1 MSTSLQ
7 ISGEVSRIIPAG
19 IFDFSMQDDFRRI
32 IDETIS
38 NKKIK
43 HIIVDMTE
51 VTFIDSSAIR
61 LLLFLNKKAA
71 AGGKSLT
78 VTNCRSGIR
87 EIFSIG
93 GFDTIL
99 TIR

>member
-1 MSTSLQ
+1 MPTSLK
-7 ISGEVSRIIPAG
+7 ITGEVGCIIPTG
-19 IFDFSMQDDFRRI
+19 VFDFSMQDDFRRI
-32 IDETIS
+32 IDETIN
-38 NKKIK
+38 NKETKGIT
-43 HIIVDMTE
+43 VDMAE

-61 LLLFLNKKAA
+61 LLLLLDKKASA
-71 AGGKSLT
+71 IGKSLT
-78 VTNCRSGIR
+78 VINCHSGIR